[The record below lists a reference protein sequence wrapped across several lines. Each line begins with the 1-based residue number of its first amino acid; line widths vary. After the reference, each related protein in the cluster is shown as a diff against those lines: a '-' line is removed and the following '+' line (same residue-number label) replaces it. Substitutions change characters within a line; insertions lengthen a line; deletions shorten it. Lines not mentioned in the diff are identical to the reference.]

1 MSLSERQELA
11 RLIKSC
17 DLEDKQPGKALRYL
31 CEKHW
36 EGEQV
41 TQYDLSQKLYGDF
54 ENLVNV
60 RNLVMSLR
68 KTLKLYYATD
78 GKGAALQL
86 KIPKG
91 GYKIIFHANSDVED
105 VGDGVESLP
114 KAAEQPEPVAT
125 PPGCPLAEGDDAV
138 ARNTR
143 PLAGLLTVLTVASIL
158 IVVVVILQAYTKGR
172 RAVAQNLAF
181 KDNMVI
187 GQTAENP
194 KLWSEKMP
202 GPVFTTLVLDDGS
215 VNRFAVLCGG
225 LETVD
230 SPPAEVPP
238 MVVILSPRG
247 EVLETLNLLNY
258 LNPFIDT
265 HDPRYFR
272 FYLYRTLDFEP
283 DGHQDLLV
291 TCNHIFYPSLIFA
304 ISGRTCEITGAF
316 ANSGFIEA
324 LVPTEPDG
332 SIAGPGVIGVAINN
346 WMGEQYTAFMFHF
359 CRRWVSPDMD
369 PGDAEVMYNYRPTGL
384 FCLSSQSWSLEPGNI
399 LKINGLNRT
408 CLYDACNASLDSDP
422 WPREDKTIYN
432 VKNDLVEF
440 YTMAVGG
447 RQSIEAGMVDE
458 GQRQYDDALAL
469 GFDGPLRHYA
479 WLDAVRALKNAGLA
493 RQALERLSDDSDDL
507 LFPRRRMILSGE
519 LLTILGDCEG
529 DYEEA
534 RQAFLNAEFIRYS
547 FKGFVQACI
556 LEGMSGE
563 ELRRQIS
570 EHYAPYTGLR
580 ATAAWLKIPALL
592 RGETTDESNLQ
603 EDMPIDPAVN
613 NAREDSIRYREE
625 PAFWNAC
632 VDLDMGIEPQVWPD
646 ENNGPIEYS
655 DIFPLKIKLVDA
667 LRHLAETGPEA
678 ALPLLES
685 SYRAF
690 AKAATRDVEAIS
702 PFVLIAYACGFA
714 ADEAGRPDLA
724 REALEDAVARF
735 PHGSKYLRA
744 LEILGRSPESH

>member
-1 MSLSERQELA
+1 VFVSERQELA

-17 DLEDKQPGKALRYL
+17 DFEDKQPGKALRYL

-41 TQYDLSQKLYGDF
+41 TQYDLSQELYGDI
-54 ENLVNV
+54 ENMVNV
-60 RNLVMSLR
+60 RNLVMRLR

-86 KIPKG
+86 EIPKG
-91 GYKIIFHANSDVED
+91 GYKIIFHDNSDVED
-105 VGDGVESLP
+105 VGDGVELLP
-114 KAAEQPEPVAT
+114 KAAEQPEPAAA
-125 PPGCPLAEGDDAV
+125 PPGCPVAEGDGAV

-172 RAVAQNLAF
+172 RGVAQNLAF
-181 KDNMVI
+181 KANLVI
-187 GQTAENP
+187 GQTDENP
-194 KLWSEKMP
+194 NLWSEIMP
-202 GPVFTTLVLDDGS
+202 GPVFKTLVLDDGS

-225 LETVD
+225 LETPY

-247 EVLETLNLLNY
+247 EVLETLNLLEY
-258 LNPFIDT
+258 FNPFIDT

-272 FYLYRTLDFEP
+272 FYRSLTLDFEP

-291 TCNHIFYPSLIFA
+291 TCNHLFYPSLIFA
-304 ISGRTCEITGAF
+304 ISGRRCEITGAF
-316 ANSGFIEA
+316 ANSGFIVG
-324 LVPTEPDG
+324 LVPIEPEG
-332 SIAGPGVIGVAINN
+332 SIAGPGVVGVAINN
-346 WMGEQYTAFMFHF
+346 RMGEQYTAFKFHF
-359 CRRWVSPDMD
+359 WRRRVSPDMD
-369 PGDAEVMYNYRPTGL
+369 PGGAEVMYNYRPTGL
-384 FCLSSQSWSLEPGNI
+384 VRLSSQSWSLESGNI

-408 CLYDACNASLDSDP
+408 CLFDVYNASLDSDP
-422 WPREDKTIYN
+422 WPREDKTIDKVQN
-432 VKNDLVEF
+432 GLLEF
-440 YTMAVGG
+440 YTMVVGG

-458 GQRQYDDALAL
+458 GQNQYDEAMAIA
-469 GFDGPLRHYA
+469 FDGPLRHYV
-479 WLDAVRALKNAGLA
+479 WLDAVRALQNAGLA
-493 RQALERLSDDSDDL
+493 REALERLSEDPDDL
-507 LFPRRRMILSGE
+507 LFPRRRMILRGE
-519 LLTILGDCEG
+519 LLTILG

-534 RQAFLNAEFIRYS
+534 RQAFLNAEFSRYS

-563 ELRRQIS
+563 ELGRQVTK
-570 EHYAPYTGLR
+570 HYAAFTGLR

-592 RGETTDESNLQ
+592 RGEATDESILQ
-603 EDMPIDPAVN
+603 DDMPSDPAVN
-613 NAREDSIRYREE
+613 NAVEDSIRYPEE

-632 VDLDMGIEPQVWPD
+632 VDLDKGIEPQVWPD

-667 LRHLAETGPEA
+667 LQHLAETGPEA

-702 PFVLIAYACGFA
+702 PFVLVAYACGFA

-724 REALEDAVARF
+724 REALEEAVVRF
-735 PHGSKYLRA
+735 PRGSKYLRA